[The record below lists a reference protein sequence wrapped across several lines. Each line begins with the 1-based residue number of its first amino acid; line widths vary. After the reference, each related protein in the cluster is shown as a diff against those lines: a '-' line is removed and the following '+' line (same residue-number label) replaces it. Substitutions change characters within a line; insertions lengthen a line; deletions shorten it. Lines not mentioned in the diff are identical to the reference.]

1 VPAKRAAERI
11 VLDSPI
17 PTTIIRSTLWH
28 ECATNP
34 AAVVFN
40 DREVLAEDWLIQP
53 IAADTVADVLVE
65 AALSQTRMPRT
76 ITGPQRVR
84 LPELVAKLLARRSDG
99 RRIRTVS
106 PVLTALAHGVLLA
119 PDHAIPLGPDIETWL
134 QTLAPAGA
142 EISPPG
148 DSGELLDGPMA

>member
-1 VPAKRAAERI
+1 
-11 VLDSPI
+11 VLHSPV
-17 PTTIIRSTLWH
+17 PTTIIKSTLWH

-34 AAVVFN
+34 AAVIFN
-40 DREVLAEDWLIQP
+40 DREVLAQDWLIQP

-65 AALSQTRMPRT
+65 AALSQTRVPRT

-84 LPELVAKLLARRSDG
+84 LPELVAKLLAWRGDG
-99 RRIRTVS
+99 RRVRTV
-106 PVLTALAHGVLLA
+106 PPALTVLAHGALLA
-119 PDHAIPLGPDIETWL
+119 PDHAVPLGPDIDTWL

-142 EISPPG
+142 KISPPD